1 MPLTPN
7 EYQSKFEG
15 DVGKWLHHLFESRH
29 GEAVIIS
36 GGYESAV
43 SPQSESEACGAEVID
58 NPSLVGMHHP
68 QFFTNAHLLDSAEAS
83 AFQEAQAFMKI
94 KQKGLRGYE
103 ADVEWFLTSQA
114 TGEDQGETS
123 E

>member
-1 MPLTPN
+1 MAA
-7 EYQSKFEG
+7 
-15 DVGKWLHHLFESRH
+15 ESRH
-29 GEAVIIS
+29 GEAVIIR

-68 QFFTNAHLLDSAEAS
+68 QFFTYAHLRDSAEAS

-94 KQKGLRGYE
+94 KHKGWRGSE
-103 ADVEWFLTSQA
+103 ADVEWFLMVALPRNPGVQV
-114 TGEDQGETS
+114 QGGCWGGR
-123 E
+123 